1 MKKYFVAV
9 GLLAGLVLLWVRYS
23 QWYITVDIPFLQNQE
38 SSPQYMVDGT
48 LEISPYGV
56 EDVVLD
62 FLSDAKYT
70 LRMREYS
77 ITMREVI
84 SVLKNKATMGADVR
98 ILLENRTY
106 GNSQKNWNEF
116 KQKILWTPIKLRND
130 AQLWTNFVHAKTIVT
145 DTHALFSTANL
156 GYQWFWKNREY
167 RFITDDESVV
177 TNLQTLH
184 QKDREAKTI
193 HPIDIH
199 PAIWYCPINC
209 RSKLTKMIHR
219 AQESIRIEAQYLE
232 DPLLIQQLMRRQK
245 EWISVEIIVGK
256 NQEEDAIE
264 WLEWVRVL
272 RSTYLHAKNILID
285 ETEFLITSMN
295 LSTNAIENNREIGIL
310 TDNKRAIWSFVRQFE
325 RDWSDA
331 QEI

>member
-116 KQKILWTPIKLRND
+116 KQKILWTPIKLR
-130 AQLWTNFVHAKTIVT
+130 K
-145 DTHALFSTANL
+145 
-156 GYQWFWKNREY
+156 EY